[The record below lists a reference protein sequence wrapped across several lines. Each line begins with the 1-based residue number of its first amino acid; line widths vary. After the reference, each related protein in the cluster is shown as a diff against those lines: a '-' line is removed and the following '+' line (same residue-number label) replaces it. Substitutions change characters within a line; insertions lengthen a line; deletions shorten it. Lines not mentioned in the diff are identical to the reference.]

1 MIIARIAFR
10 NLFRQRRRSLLT
22 GLMMAGGCFLFS
34 VFIGIADGS
43 YDYLIDMFTRDH
55 TGHIQIHKN
64 GYLDKPSIYK
74 TIKDPV
80 RTGGRI
86 AGISHVES
94 WAPRVYSPA
103 LAFAGTKTTGVRVM
117 GLNPVREAATTRLRA
132 KVKRGKFISEK
143 PLEEVVIN
151 KSLARVLKVDLGEE
165 IALIAQGVDGSIA
178 NGLFTVAGITDS
190 GETPYGLATCY
201 MHIDSAREFLSM
213 YGGGSHEIALVLSDH
228 AKARVTARRIKEA
241 LNDPSVDV
249 EPWQV
254 VESQFYKAMQADIK
268 GNWVTIMVLT
278 VILAVGVLNTVLM
291 VILERT
297 REFGVLR
304 ALGTRPLQVFV
315 LIVMETACL
324 ALLGIVL
331 GAAGGVIANWLLSTY
346 GITLSE
352 GIEYGGVAFNKIL
365 GKISLK
371 SLLVP
376 PAVVLG
382 TAVLVSIPPA
392 LRAARIKPV
401 SAMEQG

>member
-10 NLFRQRRRSLLT
+10 NLFRHRRRSLLT

-43 YDYLIDMFTRDH
+43 YDHLIDMFTRDH
-55 TGHIQIHKN
+55 TGHIQIHKD
-64 GYLDKPSIYK
+64 GYLDKPSVYK

-80 RTGGRI
+80 RTGERI
-86 AGISHVES
+86 AGIPHVES

-117 GLNPVREAATTRLRA
+117 GLDPIREAATTRLKA
-132 KVKRGKFISEK
+132 KVKRGKFISEE

-151 KSLARVLKVDLGEE
+151 KSLARVLKVDLGGE

-178 NGLFTVAGITDS
+178 NGLFIVAGITDS
-190 GETPYGLATCY
+190 GETPYGAATCY
-201 MHIDSAREFLSM
+201 MHIDSAREFLSI
-213 YGGGSHEIALVLSDH
+213 YGGGSHEIALVLTDH
-228 AKARVTARRIKEA
+228 AKARGTVRLIKET
-241 LNDPSVDV
+241 LKDPSVDV

-291 VILERT
+291 VILT
-297 REFGVLR
+297 
-304 ALGTRPLQVFV
+304 T
-315 LIVMETACL
+315 CL

-352 GIEYGGVAFNKIL
+352 GIEYGGVVFNKVL

-371 SLLVP
+371 SLLMP

-382 TAVLVSIPPA
+382 TAVLVSIPPG